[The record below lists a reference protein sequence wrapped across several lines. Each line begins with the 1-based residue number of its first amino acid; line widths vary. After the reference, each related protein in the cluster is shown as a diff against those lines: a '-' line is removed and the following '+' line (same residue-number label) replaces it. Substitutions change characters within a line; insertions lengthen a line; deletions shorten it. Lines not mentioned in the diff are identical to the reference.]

1 MEHKMKD
8 NEIEESPPNKNKTRK
23 LILTLLLGFFVIMHA
38 LSFVKLA
45 LWSIRL

>member
-23 LILTLLLGFFVIMHA
+23 LILTLLLGFFCHNA
-38 LSFVKLA
+38 CSF
-45 LWSIRL
+45 IC